1 MITKYEVTKSLLF
14 DGDEEEAVHKS
25 FSLPAGNIKFG
36 DFANNNFEDL
46 RKILTPD
53 DFSVIVKT
61 AGFDTDGGFLNVYRS
76 SERLR
81 LYYAKKDDAIIV
93 FAYGE
98 FQPTRYKIYLEG
110 VWIYNPGK

>member
-14 DGDEEEAVHKS
+14 DGDEAGAVHKT
-25 FSLPAGNIKFG
+25 FNLPAGGIKFS

-46 RKILTPD
+46 RKVLTPD
-53 DFSVIVKT
+53 DFKT
-61 AGFDTDGGFLNVYRS
+61 IIKTGGFNTGGFLNLYQG

-81 LYYAKKDDAIIV
+81 LYYAKKGDTIIV

-98 FQPTRYKIYLEG
+98 FQPTRYKLYLEG
-110 VWIYNPGK
+110 VWVL

>member
-14 DGDEEEAVHKS
+14 DGDEAEVIHKT
-25 FSLPAGNIKFG
+25 FKLPAGDIKFG

-46 RKILTPD
+46 HKVITPD
-53 DFSVIVKT
+53 DFKTIVKT
-61 AGFDTDGGFLNVYRS
+61 GGFNADFLNLYKG

-81 LYYAKKDDAIIV
+81 LYYTKRGNSIAV

-98 FQPTRYKIYLEG
+98 FQPTRYKLYFEG
-110 VWIYNPGK
+110 FWIL

>member
-14 DGDEEEAVHKS
+14 DGDEADAVHKT
-25 FSLPAGNIKFG
+25 FNLPAGDIKFS

-46 RKILTPD
+46 QKILTPD
-53 DFSVIVKT
+53 DFKVIVKT
-61 AGFDTDGGFLNVYRS
+61 AGFSTGGFLNLYQG

-81 LYYAKKDDAIIV
+81 LYYAKKGDTIIV

-98 FQPTRYKIYLEG
+98 FQPTRYKLYLEG
-110 VWIYNPGK
+110 VWAL

>member
-14 DGDEEEAVHKS
+14 DGDEEEAVLKS
-25 FSLPAGNIKFG
+25 FSLPARNIKFS

-46 RKILTPD
+46 QKILTPG
-53 DFSVIVKT
+53 DFDTIIKT
-61 AGFDTDGGFLNVYRS
+61 AGFTPGGFLNLYQGS
-76 SERLR
+76 DRLR
-81 LYYAKKDDAIIV
+81 LYYAKREDAIIV

-98 FQPTRYKIYLEG
+98 FQPTRYKLYLEG